1 MWSKRKSSDRALEQ
15 VPRGVH
21 GETILQDAEA
31 ALAACNGI
39 PWPSTWPQRHDGKTL
54 QLMFK
59 ADWLR
64 ERRRLAALP
73 FSPSYFPQAM
83 ARFDGRKDPLAGDS
97 PESDSARPV
106 SPSSSRQAVTSPH
119 SEPPQSDDLDML
131 HPDSDAILDLLDEL
145 EDSTASVENGADM
158 MTCYEETRPKDLIEC
173 VGNSSNQFV
182 ANLFRKD
189 PKFAEAFA
197 KEEVCAC
204 GLPGFDMK
212 RVANKITKSYLMD
225 PYSMLMHYKRAFK
238 LMKHMKA
245 NHAKVLILGNKNQFG
260 IDWKGRFEGM
270 DFDTGVVDEKTIS
283 SAPKHYDMILCLDPV
298 LYCRSLH
305 RINVPVMMCATPREI
320 AEHPEILNVTDYLLP
335 SPTRRHD
342 AALREITAT
351 AEIGNGVKE
360 DQPKGGKKKKYTV
373 SSEFKEQLS
382 SLMDVVDLTEP
393 HFIRCIKPNPQNL
406 PDLFDRKGVT
416 EQLRYGGVLQVV
428 QVSRA
433 GYPVRINHQECWDD
447 YKVVGL
453 PKVISELRHL
463 QDPKIRAQKLLE
475 HLDAELNI
483 PKPKHGQSWAV
494 GKTLVFFKLPAYER
508 VKFARQQSE
517 EASKVEDQIALCST
531 MARELADNILQVQR
545 TSADLMEAI
554 GATEAQVCF
563 FTLVLRHT
571 QNLDDVRTAQRL
583 LDELSSTHLDVV
595 DAFRRR
601 NAEVL
606 VQLESEAY
614 VREAL
619 ESHTPWK
626 ASCDGSRPSGQFATV
641 CLASACLDTCG
652 SVSPNCLA
660 WASRSD
666 CWDELVSHPL
676 CQELLRELKRRSL
689 MTPESHVLLSYSGGV
704 DSTAHLLLLL
714 ALKRR
719 FQMPHISCLMLSYPN
734 RQAEEVEAEQLWA
747 AWVCHHLGV
756 ELFMYE
762 VCLARPHADVHGTC
776 GLSREDYERSTKEIR
791 YKMYRALLSNSEK
804 SVVVLGHHQ
813 DDVDENRLDHLMKG
827 HVLGDVEGMWAWRQI
842 HGVQLSRPLIHK
854 RKSDFLGLLQAF
866 PTPFFRDSTP
876 LWSVRGAT
884 RAALDSLQPDVR
896 DFLVLRLQSFA
907 QVSLEV
913 GNLLDQ
919 AVDTWA
925 EGHVQV
931 LQLPRRACGL
941 ALDLDALFSLEVG
954 NRLADVESIL
964 SEITQLWNPLVPKS
978 AGRESGE
985 DQTEGPKGSSSI
997 STIPDNPFDVPA
1009 LLFERGF
1016 FAAARDLVSKRL
1028 GHFHSSEIS
1037 SVNRKAVHH
1046 LFANIRN
1053 CTKPHFSGGLSQEL
1067 GYLHVA
1073 GPRQVLVLYDVS
1085 AHPEV
1090 DFKTLRTNMLRSVMT
1105 AFGGDENIETL
1116 GLELLIKSTTL
1127 IQASWRGKV
1136 RRRMFVAIRLFTRHV
1151 QALLRSK
1158 QARTDLQRR
1167 RSEDCA
1173 TKLQA
1178 HARAKLVADW
1188 DPEDAAE

>member
-1 MWSKRKSSDRALEQ
+1 MAGAEVSGEFTCLLEAVREFHGVWFPDEAQPNSVQSFWFGANRPRDRKLFKQLCEKFSGPLHAAQRI
-15 VPRGVH
+15 H
-21 GETILQDAEA
+21 ETESGSCLQ
-31 ALAACNGI
+31 
-39 PWPSTWPQRHDGKTL
+39 R
-54 QLMFK
+54 
-59 ADWLR
+59 
-64 ERRRLAALP
+64 
-73 FSPSYFPQAM
+73 
-83 ARFDGRKDPLAGDS
+83 
-97 PESDSARPV
+97 
-106 SPSSSRQAVTSPH
+106 
-119 SEPPQSDDLDML
+119 
-131 HPDSDAILDLLDEL
+131 LDLASQFLLAIFLDQQ
-145 EDSTASVENGADM
+145 S
-158 MTCYEETRPKDLIEC
+158 R
-173 VGNSSNQFV
+173 NQ
-182 ANLFRKD
+182 
-189 PKFAEAFA
+189 
-197 KEEVCAC
+197 
-204 GLPGFDMK
+204 
-212 RVANKITKSYLMD
+212 
-225 PYSMLMHYKRAFK
+225 RAT
-238 LMKHMKA
+238 L
-245 NHAKVLILGNKNQFG
+245 
-260 IDWKGRFEGM
+260 DRCKG
-270 DFDTGVVDEKTIS
+270 
-283 SAPKHYDMILCLDPV
+283 
-298 LYCRSLH
+298 
-305 RINVPVMMCATPREI
+305 
-320 AEHPEILNVTDYLLP
+320 
-335 SPTRRHD
+335 
-342 AALREITAT
+342 
-351 AEIGNGVKE
+351 
-360 DQPKGGKKKKYTV
+360 
-373 SSEFKEQLS
+373 
-382 SLMDVVDLTEP
+382 
-393 HFIRCIKPNPQNL
+393 
-406 PDLFDRKGVT
+406 
-416 EQLRYGGVLQVV
+416 
-428 QVSRA
+428 
-433 GYPVRINHQECWDD
+433 
-447 YKVVGL
+447 
-453 PKVISELRHL
+453 
-463 QDPKIRAQKLLE
+463 
-475 HLDAELNI
+475 
-483 PKPKHGQSWAV
+483 
-494 GKTLVFFKLPAYER
+494 
-508 VKFARQQSE
+508 QQSE

-1067 GYLHVA
+1067 
-1073 GPRQVLVLYDVS
+1073 
-1085 AHPEV
+1085 
-1090 DFKTLRTNMLRSVMT
+1090 
-1105 AFGGDENIETL
+1105 L
-1116 GLELLIKSTTL
+1116 GLQSGCL
-1127 IQASWRGKV
+1127 V
-1136 RRRMFVAIRLFTRHV
+1136 R
-1151 QALLRSK
+1151 
-1158 QARTDLQRR
+1158 
-1167 RSEDCA
+1167 
-1173 TKLQA
+1173 
-1178 HARAKLVADW
+1178 
-1188 DPEDAAE
+1188 